1 MSVAESDPVQQ
12 LAALSDQ
19 QTDLQQRLELV
30 EQRNARVEAEKAW
43 EGSWYRRLLIMAF
56 TYLIVFA
63 YNTAIGVKAPW
74 LTAVV
79 PTTGF
84 LLSTL
89 TFRWIKRH
97 WIARRGNN
105 Q

>member
-1 MSVAESDPVQQ
+1 MSGIPESDLSQQ
-12 LAALSDQ
+12 VA
-19 QTDLQQRLELV
+19 DLRQRLELI
-30 EQRNARVEAEKAW
+30 EQRNTRVEAEKAW
-43 EGSWYRRLLIMAF
+43 EGSRYRRLLIMAF

-63 YNTAIGVKAPW
+63 YNAAIGVEAPW

-89 TFRWIKRH
+89 TFRWIKQH
-97 WIARRGNN
+97 WIARRSN
-105 Q
+105 